1 MIKWYGK
8 LISNKGSHNSSKR
21 RLNKDAAFL
30 SVLLIIKMIL
40 YKGMVNKYFLNVYI
54 LFWLQKIKK
63 IYKYY

>member
-40 YKGMVNKYFLNVYI
+40 YEGMVNKYFLNVYI
-54 LFWLQKIKK
+54 LF
-63 IYKYY
+63 